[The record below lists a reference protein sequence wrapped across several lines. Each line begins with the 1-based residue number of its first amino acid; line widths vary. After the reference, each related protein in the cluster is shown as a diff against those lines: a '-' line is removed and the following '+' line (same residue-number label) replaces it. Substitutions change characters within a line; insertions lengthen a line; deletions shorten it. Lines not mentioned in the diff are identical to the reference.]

1 MINKNVVC
9 LSVDNLFSLISILI
23 YLNENFTVHN
33 LNVMYRIALRF
44 HFLEILRG
52 ESMQKGVVKFFNNSK
67 GFGFIAPEDGSKDV
81 FVHISALQKCGI
93 DTLNENDAVEFTLE
107 EYKGREGVGEIKLV

>member
-1 MINKNVVC
+1 MPNG
-9 LSVDNLFSLISILI
+9 
-23 YLNENFTVHN
+23 TV
-33 LNVMYRIALRF
+33 
-44 HFLEILRG
+44 
-52 ESMQKGVVKFFNNSK
+52 KWFNTKK
-67 GFGFIAPEDGSKDV
+67 GFGFIEPEDGGKDV

>member
-1 MINKNVVC
+1 
-9 LSVDNLFSLISILI
+9 
-23 YLNENFTVHN
+23 
-33 LNVMYRIALRF
+33 MYRIALRF
-44 HFLEILRG
+44 HFFEILRG
-52 ESMQKGVVKFFNNSK
+52 DSMKKGVVKFFNNSK

-107 EYKGREGVGEIKLV
+107 EYKGRDCLLYTSPSPRDLSTSRMPSSA